1 MKILLIICL
10 AVGLSGC
17 AHLSSSQAEDDPA
30 DLVLEQDF
38 NRSKLIAADFVAT
51 LAQIEE
57 TNTSNLLL
65 QVDNPNTRFGELLLS
80 ALQKSG
86 YSIRLGGDSGQ
97 KTLDYASNRDEQL
110 SNSGNPVYTF
120 IVAAGSVKL
129 KRAYEVDQTG
139 VWPMGS
145 MLISGADASYVVVDD
160 SIFNYGQAQEN
171 GVLVSAVP
179 ASETLVGSRELVA
192 ELNDSSKKSG
202 TGNYQEFTNMYETDT
217 SRYDELF
224 KDYDV
229 IDSNVLVFGND
240 SLILGR
246 SNKLAIREFAKLFNP
261 ETDVMSVIGCS
272 HGASKVENGN
282 AYLANGRAFR
292 VKEEFV
298 LAGLEAQKVLEEGC
312 WANVDFPKMPA
323 RGVLVQHRRI
333 IQ

>member
-1 MKILLIICL
+1 MRNLLILCVV
-10 AVGLSGC
+10 VGLSGC
-17 AHLSSSQAEDDPA
+17 AHLSFSKDDDPSN
-30 DLVLEQDF
+30 LVLEQDF
-38 NRSKLIAADFVAT
+38 NRSTLIAADFAAT
-51 LAQIEE
+51 LVQIEE

-65 QVDNPNTRFGELLLS
+65 QADNPSTRFGELLLS

-86 YSIRLGGDSGQ
+86 YSIRLGVDSIEN
-97 KTLDYASNRDEQL
+97 TLDYATNRDEEP

-120 IVAAGSVKL
+120 IVAAGPVKL

-139 VWPMGS
+139 VRPTGN

-160 SIFNYGQAQEN
+160 SIFNYGQATEN
-171 GVLVSAVP
+171 GVQVSAVP
-179 ASETLVGSRELVA
+179 TAVPLVGSRELVA
-192 ELNDSSKKSG
+192 GLNDSPKKSG
-202 TGNYQEFTNMYETDT
+202 TGNYQEFTNMYDTDT
-217 SRYDELF
+217 SRYEELF
-224 KDYDV
+224 KDYAV

-246 SNKLAIREFAKLFNP
+246 NNKLAVREFTKLFNP
-261 ETDVMSVIGCS
+261 ATDVLSVIGCS

-298 LAGLEAQKVLEEGC
+298 LAGLDAQRVLEEGC

-323 RGVLVQHRRI
+323 RGVLVQHRRL